1 MFFKVA
7 HFWPLFIYFR
17 LFNKVDNK
25 QVNKQMFNLIFAD
38 DWSRTVDRWNQK
50 QLLYQLS
57 HNHYPILY
65 KCLMRKKFET
75 IVLPSTLFP
84 YSLRRFESFPP
95 ILTSGVCKGEF
106 QTVVQMSITY
116 SNYTLLVFKFQS
128 GNKWSKHFL

>member
-106 QTVVQMSITY
+106 QTVVQMSTTY

>member
-1 MFFKVA
+1 
-7 HFWPLFIYFR
+7 
-17 LFNKVDNK
+17 
-25 QVNKQMFNLIFAD
+25 MFNLIFAD

-84 YSLRRFESFPP
+84 YSLRRFESFSP

-106 QTVVQMSITY
+106 QTVVQMSTTY

-128 GNKWSKHFL
+128 GNKWSKHFLQQWTIISPCCQRDVEEFFQLQITQG